1 MALESG
7 FFNSANGDRLYNAD
21 DMSRYF
27 ENIMSSGIFQRI
39 TDCFKVSAGSGMT
52 LTVAPGAGLINCRWF
67 RAETAESVTI
77 PTANAVLPRF
87 DVVAARLDTS
97 DAVRAITLT
106 VISGT
111 PAESPAAPDPVREG
125 DVYDL
130 VLALVYVPAGASA
143 ITGDNLT
150 DVRSNDWY
158 CGYVRSLVDTPLMQ
172 PLYSRYRAPVNN
184 TVNIPINVV
193 GYSPNVDILN
203 VYVEGFR
210 MAPGQEYS
218 IDVERS
224 MITLVEPVD
233 ANTLIDIEVF
243 KPTMPDDIINF
254 SIMNSVNTLSQQVT
268 TYNDDLVEM
277 DDEVTVLQN
286 KVSAMETELAK
297 VAPITAGDF
306 AFGEAFVVT
315 GFASSES
322 TRVYFS
328 IPFNRP
334 ILASS
339 VTVKTMTVAAR
350 QSESYVLGS
359 ATSFY
364 NIAGDIISTRLSNN
378 GMLTIVAEPT
388 FTVAPFNNAEVSFY
402 INAGAVVTFA

>member
-7 FFNSANGDRLYNAD
+7 FFNDVNGDRLYNAD

-27 ENIMSSGIFQRI
+27 ENIMSSGIFKRI
-39 TDCFKVSAGSGMT
+39 TDCLKVSAASGMT

-67 RAETAESVTI
+67 RTETPESVTI

-87 DVVAARLDTS
+87 DIVVARLDMS
-97 DAVRAITLT
+97 DAVRSISLQ
-106 VISGT
+106 VVSGT
-111 PAESPAAPDPVREG
+111 PAATPAAPEPVRTA
-125 DVYDL
+125 DMHDL
-130 VLALVYVPAGASA
+130 VLALVYVPAGASEIVDA
-143 ITGDNLT
+143 NLT
-150 DVRSNDWY
+150 DVRANEWY
-158 CGYVRSLVDTPLMQ
+158 CGYVHSLVDTPTMQ
-172 PLYSRYRAPVNN
+172 ALHSRYTAPVNN

-193 GYSPNVDILN
+193 GFNANVDILN

-210 MAPGQEYS
+210 MAPGVEFT
-218 IDVERS
+218 IDEERS
-224 MITLVEPVD
+224 MVTLVEPVD
-233 ANTLIDIEVF
+233 KGTLIDVEVY
-243 KPTMPDDIINF
+243 KPTMPDDVPDLADNVAAL
-254 SIMNSVNTLSQQVT
+254 MEDVT
-268 TYNDDLVEM
+268 GYNDALVEA
-277 DDEVTVLQN
+277 DNEIAELQSR
-286 KVSAMETELAK
+286 VDTLEAELAK

-306 AFGEAFVVT
+306 AFGEAFIVT

-334 ILASS
+334 ILA
-339 VTVKTMTVAAR
+339 TTATIKTMGVAAR

-359 ATSFY
+359 ASSFY
-364 NIAGDIISTRLSNN
+364 NIAGDIVSTRLSNN

-402 INAGAVVTFA
+402 INTGAVVTFA